1 MTRERKTPP
10 HPTPGEIDPRRSVL
24 RADPAALTLEQLRA
38 GKIAPDDVTISR
50 ETLLAQAER
59 AEAEGYPQLARN
71 FRRAAELT
79 AIPNEV
85 LLETYEKLRP
95 YRSTYYALLAMSQEI
110 SARYD
115 APETGEYIRQAAEA
129 YRDKGLLAKE
139 GSDEGVT
146 GRVE

>member
-1 MTRERKTPP
+1 MTREPEEK
-10 HPTPGEIDPRRSVL
+10 DPRRKIS

-38 GKIAPDDVTISR
+38 GKILPDDVTISR
-50 ETLLAQAER
+50 ETLLAQAAR
-59 AEAEGYPQLARN
+59 ADAEGYPQLARN

-85 LLETYEKLRP
+85 LLQTYEKLRP

-129 YRDKGLLAKE
+129 YRAKGLLAPE
-139 GSDEGVT
+139 SDDAAVT
-146 GRVE
+146 KPME